1 MSFKVFIA
9 SRSYSKY
16 SKETKEYLEDN
27 DCILE
32 WNEHDRPLQEND
44 LLKIISKYD
53 GIIVGVDKVTEKVIK
68 KGEKL
73 KVIAKNGVGVDNID
87 LKAASEAGI
96 CVVNAPG
103 TNSASVADL
112 TVALMLALSR
122 QIPIINTMTK
132 NGLWQRKIGSE
143 LWKKKVGIIGT
154 GEIGKGVI
162 KRLKGFE
169 CEILA
174 YDLKKDLDFAEKYDV
189 KYLELK
195 DLLVESD
202 YVSLHVPMNKYTKNL
217 LDVDEL
223 KLMKKTS
230 FLINTSRGGI
240 VNEDALCKALK
251 NHEIAGAACDKFLQE
266 PPGHHPLFELDNFIA
281 TSYIGAYTYETNV
294 RAGMMVAKNLV
305 DVLKGKK
312 PINLVN
318 SITGKK
324 RNKIKKE

>member
-68 KGEKL
+68 KGGKL

-174 YDLKKDLDFAEKYDV
+174 YDLKKDLDFAKKYDV
-189 KYLELK
+189 KYLGLK
-195 DLLVESD
+195 DLLAESD
-202 YVSLHVPMNKYTKNL
+202 YVTLHIPINKYTKNL
-217 LDVDEL
+217 LDIDEL

-240 VNEDALCKALK
+240 VNEDALYQALK

-266 PPGHHPLFELDNFIA
+266 PPGHHRLFELDNFIA

-294 RAGMMVAKNLV
+294 RTGMMVAKNLV

-318 SITGKK
+318 SITDKQQ
-324 RNKIKKE
+324 NKIKKE

>member
-1 MSFKVFIA
+1 MSFKIFVA

-16 SKETKEYLEDN
+16 SKETKKYLEDN
-27 DCILE
+27 NCILE
-32 WNEHDRPLQEND
+32 WNERDRPLQEID
-44 LLKIISKYD
+44 LLEIVSKYD

-68 KGEKL
+68 KATKL

-112 TVALMLALSR
+112 TIALMLALSR

-132 NGLWQRKIGSE
+132 SGLWKRKIGSE

-154 GEIGKGVI
+154 GDIGRGVI

-174 YDLKKDLDFAEKYDV
+174 YDLKKDIDFAEKFDV

-195 DLLVESD
+195 DLLTESD
-202 YVSLHVPMNKYTKNL
+202 YVSLHIPMNKFTINL
-217 LDVDEL
+217 LGVEEL

-240 VNEDALCKALK
+240 VNEDALYQALK
-251 NHEIAGAACDKFLQE
+251 NHEIAGAACDKFIRE
-266 PPGHHPLFELDNFIA
+266 PPGHNRLFELENFIA
-281 TSYIGAYTYETNV
+281 TPYIGAYTYETNV
-294 RAGMMVAKNLV
+294 RTGMIVAKNLV

-318 SITGKK
+318 TISGKQQT
-324 RNKIKKE
+324 KIEKE

>member
-1 MSFKVFIA
+1 
-9 SRSYSKY
+9 
-16 SKETKEYLEDN
+16 
-27 DCILE
+27 
-32 WNEHDRPLQEND
+32 
-44 LLKIISKYD
+44 
-53 GIIVGVDKVTEKVIK
+53 
-68 KGEKL
+68 
-73 KVIAKNGVGVDNID
+73 
-87 LKAASEAGI
+87 
-96 CVVNAPG
+96 
-103 TNSASVADL
+103 
-112 TVALMLALSR
+112 
-122 QIPIINTMTK
+122 MTK

-202 YVSLHVPMNKYTKNL
+202 YISLHVPMNKYTKNL

>member
-1 MSFKVFIA
+1 MIFKVFIA

-68 KGEKL
+68 KGGKL

-174 YDLKKDLDFAEKYDV
+174 YDLKKDLDFTEKYDV

-240 VNEDALCKALK
+240 VNEDALYQALK

-266 PPGHHPLFELDNFIA
+266 PPGHHRLFELDNFIA

-294 RAGMMVAKNLV
+294 RTGMMVAKNLV
-305 DVLKGKK
+305 NVLKGKK

-318 SITGKK
+318 SITDKQQ
-324 RNKIKKE
+324 NKIKKE

>member
-68 KGEKL
+68 KGGKL

-195 DLLVESD
+195 DLLVESN

-240 VNEDALCKALK
+240 VNEDALYQALK

-266 PPGHHPLFELDNFIA
+266 PPGHHRLFELDNFIA

-294 RAGMMVAKNLV
+294 RTGMMVAKNLV

-318 SITGKK
+318 SITDKLQ
-324 RNKIKKE
+324 NKIKKE